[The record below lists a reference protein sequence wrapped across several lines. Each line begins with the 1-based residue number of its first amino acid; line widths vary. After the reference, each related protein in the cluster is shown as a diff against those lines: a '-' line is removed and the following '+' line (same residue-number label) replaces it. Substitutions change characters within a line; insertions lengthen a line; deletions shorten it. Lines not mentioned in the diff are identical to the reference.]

1 MKSGSQY
8 RSTKESIV
16 VLHNKNEIPY
26 IAAPHLHSS
35 YEIYYNIRGAE
46 GFMVGGKA
54 YRCTERNLIVIPKIL
69 PHKAIVPKNVEYE
82 RCIINLSEHAADLI
96 DMITMGSEAT
106 AFLHGGPLMV
116 NLDEES
122 HARFMTLISQYNA
135 AEKEGGRLLA
145 FSSFLALFDFLRHA
159 FSGAVCG
166 EYLAEDALSYV
177 DSALLLIERDFKR
190 ITVSD
195 IAERVHVGADHINRV
210 FKEACGIQIK
220 QYLTMR
226 KIAEAKKYLYLGKS
240 VKEACALAGFG
251 DYANFLRTFK
261 KQEGYPPGELCE
273 LSDPV

>member
-1 MKSGSQY
+1 MKNKSQY
-8 RSTKESIV
+8 RSSVADIV

-35 YEIYYNIRGAE
+35 YEIYYNIRGAL

-54 YRCTERNLIVIPKIL
+54 YKCTERNLIVIPKIL

-82 RCIINLSEHAADLI
+82 RCIINLSEHIADLI
-96 DMITMGSEAT
+96 DMITMSDGAT

-116 NLDEES
+116 NLDADEHE
-122 HARFMTLISQYNA
+122 RFMSLIYAYNRA
-135 AEKEGGRLLA
+135 KERESELSA
-145 FSSFLALFDFLRHA
+145 FSRFLSLFDFLGDA
-159 FSGAVCG
+159 FSGAACG
-166 EYLAEDALSYV
+166 EYLPEDALSYV
-177 DSALLLIERDFKR
+177 DSVLLLIERDFKR
-190 ITVSD
+190 ITVAD
-195 IAERVHVGADHINRV
+195 IAERVHVGADHVGRV

-226 KIAEAKKYLYLGKS
+226 RIAEAKKYLYLGKS
-240 VKEACALAGFG
+240 VKEACALSGFG

-261 KQEGYPPGELCE
+261 KQEGYPPGELSE

>member
-1 MKSGSQY
+1 MKSTSQY
-8 RSTKESIV
+8 RSTKKNIV

-54 YRCTERNLIVIPKIL
+54 YKCCERNLIVIPKIL

-82 RCIINLSEHAADLI
+82 RCIINVSEHTADLV
-96 DMITMGSEAT
+96 DMITMGAEAT
-106 AFLHGGPLMV
+106 SFLHGGPLMV
-116 NLDEES
+116 NLDEDA
-122 HARFMTLISQYNA
+122 HTRFMTLISEYNE
-135 AEKEGGRLLA
+135 AEACGGELLA
-145 FSSFLALFDFLRHA
+145 FSKFLELFDFLGRA
-159 FSGAVCG
+159 FSGAACG
-166 EYLAEDALSYV
+166 EYLTEDALSYV
-177 DSALLLIERDFKR
+177 DSVLLLIERDFKR

-195 IAERVHVGADHINRV
+195 IAERVHVGADHVNRV
-210 FKEACGIQIK
+210 FKDACGIQIK

-240 VKEACALAGFG
+240 VKEACVLAGFN

-273 LSDPV
+273 LTDPV